1 MDPPKW
7 FCLHI
12 PTDGSNC
19 DSNTNEVCIYTWNL
33 FVLYFGGWTLQNK
46 AFFKQNRGYLGSR
59 YIYMTIG
66 GGNSNIFYFHPEL
79 WGDDPIWLYIYI
91 YNIFQTGLKPPIRWW
106 SVQNSGEK
114 KLQLAKKNTIFPIEI
129 HPNNCCCHSCR
140 HAFLRHPSQRS
151 PQLSGVPVDLG
162 SAFFQLVERWR
173 KNLPYFPHFFPMGF
187 HNIAGVWQDFWII
200 DSFF

>member
-1 MDPPKW
+1 MYIYLEPVCPLFWGLNPPKQGLFQAKQGIFGFQVYIHDDW
-7 FCLHI
+7 WWQLKYFLFSSR
-12 PTDGSNC
+12 TLGRWSNL
-19 DSNTNEVCIYTWNL
+19 T
-33 FVLYFGGWTLQNK
+33 
-46 AFFKQNRGYLGSR
+46 
-59 YIYMTIG
+59 
-66 GGNSNIFYFHPEL
+66 
-79 WGDDPIWLYIYI
+79 LYIYI
-91 YNIFQTGLKPPIRWW
+91 YNIFQMGLKPPIRWW

-114 KLQLAKKNTIFPIEI
+114 QLQLAKKNTIFPIEI

-187 HNIAGVWQDFWII
+187 HNIAGLWQDFWII